1 MHTIEKNGNVQVAI
15 EIKGSLYTLEAMRI
29 QVQVMNALIIDWEA
43 VSGMLK
49 EKIRKVETGQI
60 DIQSALMNMRLYLP
74 LFYSLK
80 I

>member
-15 EIKGSLYTLEAMRI
+15 EIKGSLYTLESMGI
-29 QVQVMNALIIDWEA
+29 QVQDMNVLIIDWEA
-43 VSGMLK
+43 VSGILK
-49 EKIRKVETGQI
+49 EKIRKMETGQL